1 MTKYQVKKYF
11 SWGSLKL
18 EPLQYLLVKESDYP
32 DSYTV
37 IQENSNE
44 AIEVNKKSFQNYLTS
59 GFIEKV

>member
-37 IQENSNE
+37 IQEKSNE